1 MGHAMPFGYCFC
13 FTLGLQV
20 NLQAIKSH
28 IMPFYS
34 KTFLKIILLACLLL
48 PSKSFLAQENNSS
61 CCKLLLVG
69 ANASSNNGEFSYTPI
84 TSAQLRVKDKPRLL
98 FFTFKGCT
106 GCKILEKEV
115 LIPSR
120 QEIESKYG
128 MDILAIA
135 KLPEGE
141 EHAIAEY
148 YAHLPFE
155 LYLDRDDG
163 FFIATSSPD
172 DQSRYKYARPR
183 LMLMTGDQE
192 QLIIPTGMIFSKEK
206 LFNYLDKK
214 LTEQ

>member
-1 MGHAMPFGYCFC
+1 MR
-13 FTLGLQV
+13 V
-20 NLQAIKSH
+20 
-28 IMPFYS
+28 YS
-34 KTFLKIILLACLLL
+34 KAFRNIIILVCILL
-48 PSKSFLAQENNSS
+48 PSKSSLAQDNNSS
-61 CCKLLLVG
+61 CCKLLRVEAKAP
-69 ANASSNNGEFSYTPI
+69 ANNNEFSYTPVA
-84 TSAQLRVKDKPRLL
+84 SVQLRVKDKPRLL

-106 GCKILEKEV
+106 GCKILEKEL
-115 LIPSR
+115 LIPCR
-120 QEIESKYG
+120 QEIESRYG

-163 FFIATSSPD
+163 FFKATSSAD

-183 LMLMTGDQE
+183 LMLITGDQE

-206 LFNYLDKK
+206 LFNYLDEK
-214 LTEQ
+214 LTDH